1 MPPVKP
7 PYDIAALRAQLASG
21 PAFPDATL
29 GAAWRS
35 LDEVAQTPAFRSF
48 VMAEFPAA
56 ARLAGGPDRRRFLQ
70 VMAASFALAGLT
82 GCGDEDGRNHEVP
95 WVRNPVHMQ
104 PGIPMNYASA
114 TLFDGFANGAVISTQ
129 NGRPLKVEGNPE
141 HPWSRG
147 GTDVLGQASVLGLY
161 DPFRSQTVRHLNR
174 PSSWQALAGAMA
186 EPAATV
192 RAHRGRGLRVLT
204 GPVTSPSLAAQL
216 AALQQAYPEMRWH
229 THSPVA
235 RTGLYEGGQA
245 TFGRPVETR
254 LHFDRAKVVVSL
266 AGDFLDP
273 GPQQVGC
280 ARDWIGARQA
290 AAGQGGLLPMHSAA
304 ATPNLTSAKAD
315 FHTVA
320 GPGTLAGLADRLL
333 AAVNGGAGS
342 GDAGGDPWLAHAAA
356 ALRAA
361 RGQSIVVTGTAQ
373 PAAEHAAVH
382 RLNAALGNA
391 GHTVAY
397 TDPVL
402 APAAPLAE
410 LVQAMAAGEVSV
422 LLMLGSNP
430 VYTAPA
436 ELGFTAALG
445 RVALK
450 IHAGLYVDETAA
462 HADWHLPL
470 AHPLESWGDAR
481 SMDGTVTFIQPTI
494 LPLYSGRTVP
504 EILSIF
510 TEPRSGYDLL
520 RDHWGQGQDHAVSAA
535 PQPAAFEAHWQQAVR
550 DGFLPGTALPDIA
563 VAAAPAPAPA
573 QSAPAATPGLTV
585 LFRPDPNV
593 WDGSV
598 ASNAWLQE
606 LPKPL
611 TKVVWDNIVAVSPG
625 LAEREKLANGDVVT
639 LAAEGRSIQGPAWIV
654 PGQADNAVTAFF
666 GYGRAAPDILAAGL
680 GYNAYP
686 LRAGSS
692 DQIAGATLA
701 KAGRQTRIVSTQDHG
716 SMEGHDFV
724 RVQKVGTPDATLGA
738 AVQPPAPELA
748 SFYPKQAD
756 NGRAWGMVVDLDAC
770 IGCNACVVACQ
781 SENNIA
787 VVGKE
792 EVALGREMHWLRIDR
807 YHAGPLDAP
816 ETHFQPVPC
825 MHCEDAPCEVGC
837 PVEATLHD
845 HEGLNLMVY
854 NRCVGTRACSGYC
867 PYKVRHFNY
876 LDYSGGAQPS
886 VQLQRNP
893 GVTVRA
899 AGVME
904 KCTYC
909 VQRIAG
915 ARIDADKGD
924 GHIPDGA
931 VVTACQGACPT
942 RAISFGDLND
952 AGSAVRAARAD
963 PRNYALLDELGVR
976 PRTTYLAK
984 RAPSDLEG

>member
-1 MPPVKP
+1 MSVPPRAA
-7 PYDIAALRAQLASG
+7 PYDIAALRARLAGG
-21 PAFPDATL
+21 PAF
-29 GAAWRS
+29 WRS
-35 LDEVAQTPAFRSF
+35 LDEVAHTPAFRSF

-70 VMAASFALAGLT
+70 IMAASFALAGLT

-104 PGIPMNYASA
+104 PSIPVNYASA
-114 TLFDGFANGAVISTQ
+114 TLLDGFANGAIISTQ

-229 THSPVA
+229 THAPVA

-245 TFGRPVETR
+245 AFGRPVETR

-280 ARDWIGARQA
+280 ARDWVGARQA
-290 AAGQGGLLPMHSAA
+290 AAGQGGPLPMHSAA

-315 FHTVA
+315 FHAVA
-320 GPGTLAGLADRLL
+320 SPGALAGLADRLL
-333 AAVNGGAGS
+333 AAVNGEGGNGEAG
-342 GDAGGDPWLAHAAA
+342 DDPWLAHAAA

-361 RGQSIVVTGTAQ
+361 RGQSIVVAGTAQ

-391 GHTVAY
+391 GHTVTY
-397 TDPVL
+397 TEPVL

-422 LLMLGSNP
+422 LLMLDSNP

-450 IHAGLYVDETAA
+450 IHAGSYVDETAA

-520 RDHWGQGQDHAVSAA
+520 RDHWGQGQD
-535 PQPAAFEAHWQQAVR
+535 PAAFEARWQQAVH
-550 DGFLPGTALPDIA
+550 DGFLPGTALPDVA
-563 VAAAPAPAPA
+563 VTVAPAQGPQSTPAPA
-573 QSAPAATPGLTV
+573 QGLTV

-639 LAAEGRSIQGPAWIV
+639 LAADGRSIQGPAWIV
-654 PGQADNAVTAFF
+654 PGQADDAVTAFF

-686 LRAGSS
+686 LRAGSG
-692 DQIAGATLA
+692 DQLAGATLV
-701 KAGRQTRIVSTQDHG
+701 KVGRQAKVVSTQDHG

-724 RVQKVGTPDATLGA
+724 RVQKTGAPDATLGA

-792 EVALGREMHWLRIDR
+792 EVALGREMHWLRVDR

-876 LDYSGGAQPS
+876 YDYSGGAQPS